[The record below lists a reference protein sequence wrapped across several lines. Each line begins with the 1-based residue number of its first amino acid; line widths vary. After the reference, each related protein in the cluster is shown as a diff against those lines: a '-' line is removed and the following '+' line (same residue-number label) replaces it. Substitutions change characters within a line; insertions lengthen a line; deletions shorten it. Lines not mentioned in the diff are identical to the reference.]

1 MSDPVRVAAAV
12 EGPTDEI
19 VLEAILKYIM
29 GNIEFD
35 LQILQPERSAAF
47 ESFSP
52 SRTGFGWG
60 GVYRWC
66 RQSAAEGGGA
76 VSGSS
81 VLSNHDLLVIHVDA
95 DVAGKTYASA
105 RIRDAPRQDLPCN
118 QPCPPPSA
126 TTTALRTVV
135 LGWLGESH
143 CPSQVVLCTPSMNMD
158 AWVVASVWP
167 NNSVVTR
174 GNWECH
180 PNPAGQLG
188 ALSRARRFRKS
199 KKDYHAKQNDMTN
212 GWHNVSHILTEAGR
226 FDREFRAAL
235 QSAWT
240 CAPRRSLGR

>member
-35 LQILQPERSAAF
+35 LQILQPEQSAAF

-95 DVAGKTYASA
+95 DVAGMNYSNAGIKS
-105 RIRDAPRQDLPCN
+105 PPVQNLPCSR
-118 QPCPPPSA
+118 PCPPPHAS
-126 TTTALRTVV
+126 TNALRTVV

-143 CPSQVVLCTPSMNMD
+143 CPSQVVLCTPSMDMD
-158 AWVVASVWP
+158 AWVIAAVCP
-167 NNSVVTR
+167 NNPLVSHSS
-174 GNWECH
+174 WECH
-180 PNPAGQLG
+180 PDPASQLG
-188 ALSRARRFRKS
+188 AIPRARRFRKS

-212 GWHNVSHILTEAGR
+212 GWHNVSQTLTEAGR
-226 FDREFRAAL
+226 FDREFRVAL
-235 QSAWT
+235 QSAWP